1 MPDKII
7 AFVNRKGGVG
17 KTTSAAYVAMCLH
30 SSGSPVTGI
39 DADPDKSFLKW
50 HSTGVLPYE
59 VREVDRSALAK
70 QIKSLPGIVVI
81 DTAPNDPEIIY
92 EVGDLAD
99 ELIVPLA
106 ATGLD
111 VNRLATTLKAVARVE
126 KMRNRPLSSVLLVKW
141 SKTQNISR
149 EVQQTLEDEGL
160 PLLESKIRDLTTYKS
175 FDRPDYLEEYRAV
188 LTELEVL

>member
-1 MPDKII
+1 MPDKVI

-30 SSGSPVTGI
+30 STGAQVTGI

-50 HSTGVLPYE
+50 HSTGALPYE
-59 VREVDRSALAK
+59 VREAERGTLEKQVKALLGTV
-70 QIKSLPGIVVI
+70 II

-92 EVGDLAD
+92 EVGEIAD
-99 ELIVPLA
+99 ELIVPLS

-126 KMRNRPLSSVLLVKW
+126 KMRNQPLSSVLLVKW
-141 SKTQNISR
+141 SKNQNISR
-149 EVQQTLEDEGL
+149 EVQQTIEQENL
-160 PLLESKIRDLTTYKS
+160 PLLDSKIRDLTTYKS
-175 FDRPDYLEEYRAV
+175 FGTPEYLEEYRAV
-188 LTELEVL
+188 LSELEVL